1 MMSSFEWVNGMPSPA
16 KVEIELETLMDNVE
30 VAEQVA
36 IQLAGNAGFSEE
48 DCYRIGMSV
57 REAVINAHNYGNQGE
72 RRKKIRLTIALE
84 PEKLVVRILDEGSG
98 FDLASVPDPLQEENL
113 LRASGRGIFLM
124 RAFMDE
130 LDVHPGPNGGAE
142 LVMTKH
148 YPPSPAS
155 STEDSPRK

>member
-1 MMSSFEWVNGMPSPA
+1 MPKPA

-36 IQLAGNAGFSEE
+36 IQLATSAGFSEE

-84 PEKLVVRILDEGSG
+84 PEKLVVRILDEGRG
-98 FDLASVPDPLQEENL
+98 FDLADVPDPLQEENL
-113 LRASGRGIFLM
+113 LRASGRGLFLM
-124 RAFMDE
+124 RSFMDE

-142 LVMTKH
+142 LVMTKR
-148 YPPSPAS
+148 YPSSPAP
-155 STEDSPRK
+155 TAEDSTKK